1 MNIFSERYKQLGE
14 PATTVETRQAIR
26 VNTLKTTKEKLIK
39 RLEARHIEVEEIPF
53 LENGLYII
61 RSPFAVVS
69 TPEYLLGLFY
79 IQEAASQLPVPVLN
93 PKKLCLDACAAPGS
107 KTTQIA
113 EQCPVIAV
121 DSRED
126 RLVALQNNVER
137 LGITNCKAYN
147 LDFRGVKDKF
157 DYILLDAPCS
167 GNFVT
172 EGKMWFRKQSMK
184 RIQERSELQKSL
196 ISHAIELLNKNG
208 TLVYSTC
215 SLEPEENELIIQYA
229 LENHKIKLE
238 TVNTIGDPGIT
249 NPFDNKLNSEIK
261 KCRRLW
267 PWKTN
272 TQGFPIAKIRKC

>member
-1 MNIFSERYKQLGE
+1 MNIFADRYKKLGE
-14 PATTVETRQAIR
+14 PATTVETKQAIR

-39 RLEARHIEVEEIPF
+39 RLEARRIEVEEIPF
-53 LENGLYII
+53 IPNGLYII
-61 RSPFAVVS
+61 RSPFAIVS
-69 TPEYLLGLFY
+69 TPEYLLGQFY
-79 IQEAASQLPVPVLN
+79 IQEAASQLPVGVLD

-113 EQCPVIAV
+113 ETCPVIAV
-121 DSRED
+121 DTRED

-137 LGITNCKAYN
+137 LGITNCRAYN

-157 DYILLDAPCS
+157 DYILLDAPCT

-172 EGKMWFRKQSMK
+172 EGKIWFRRQTLK
-184 RIQERSELQKSL
+184 RIHERSELQKSL
-196 ISHAIELLNKNG
+196 ISHAIELLNKDG

-215 SLEPEENELIIQYA
+215 SLEPEENEMVIQYA

-238 TVNTIGDPGIT
+238 TVNTIGDPGLT
-249 NPFDNKLNSEIK
+249 NPFGIELKSEIK

-272 TQGFPIAKIRKC
+272 TQGFFIAKIRKC

>member
-1 MNIFSERYKQLGE
+1 MNIFAQRYKKLGE

-39 RLEARHIEVEEIPF
+39 RLEARRIEVEEIPF
-53 LENGLYII
+53 TEQGLYII
-61 RSPFAVVS
+61 RSPFAIVS

-113 EQCPVIAV
+113 ETCPVIAV
-121 DSRED
+121 DTRED
-126 RLVALQNNVER
+126 RLVAVQNNVER
-137 LGITNCKAYN
+137 LGITNCRAYN

-157 DYILLDAPCS
+157 DYILLDAPCT

-172 EGKMWFRKQSMK
+172 EGKMWFRNQSMK
-184 RIQERSELQKSL
+184 RILERSELQKSL
-196 ISHAIELLNKNG
+196 ISHAIELLNKDG

-215 SLEPEENELIIQYA
+215 SLEPEENEMVIQYA

-238 TVNTIGDPGIT
+238 TVDTIGDPGLT
-249 NPFDNKLNSEIK
+249 EVFGNELNPEIK

-272 TQGFPIAKIRKC
+272 TQGFFIAKIRKC

>member
-272 TQGFPIAKIRKC
+272 TQGFFIAKIRKC

>member
-1 MNIFSERYKQLGE
+1 MNIFADRYKKLGE
-14 PATTVETRQAIR
+14 PAKTVETKQSIR
-26 VNTLKTTKEKLIK
+26 VNTLKITRDELIE
-39 RLEARHIEVEEIPF
+39 RLEARHIEVEPIPF
-53 LENGLYII
+53 TKNGLYII

-79 IQEAASQLPVPVLN
+79 IQEAASQIPVQVLN

-113 EQCPVIAV
+113 EQCSVIAV

-137 LGITNCKAYN
+137 LGITNCKAYHM
-147 LDFRGVKDKF
+147 DFREVNDKF

-167 GNFVT
+167 GNFVL
-172 EGKMWFRKQSMK
+172 EGKAWFKKQSLK
-184 RIQERSELQKSL
+184 RIQERAQLQKQL
-196 ISHAIELLNKNG
+196 ISHAIKLLNKNG

-215 SLEPEENELIIQYA
+215 SLEPEENEMVIQYA
-229 LENHKIKLE
+229 LNKHKIKLE
-238 TVNTIGDPGIT
+238 TVKSIGDPGLTKPLGI
-249 NPFDNKLNSEIK
+249 KLNLEIK

-272 TQGFPIAKIRKC
+272 TQGFFIAKIRKC

>member
-1 MNIFSERYKQLGE
+1 MNIFSERYKKLGE
-14 PATTVETRQAIR
+14 PAKTVETKQAIR
-26 VNTLKTTKEKLIK
+26 VNTLKTTKEELIK
-39 RLEARHIEVEEIPF
+39 RLEARHIEVEDIPF
-53 LENGLYII
+53 TKNGLFVL
-61 RSPFAVVS
+61 RSPFAIVS

-79 IQEAASQLPVPVLN
+79 IQEAASQLPVGVLN

-137 LGITNCKAYN
+137 LGITNCSAYN
-147 LDFRGVKDKF
+147 LDFRGVKEKF

-167 GNFVT
+167 GNFVL

-184 RIQERSELQKSL
+184 RVLERAELQQSL

-215 SLEPEENELIIQYA
+215 SLEPEENEMIIQYA
-229 LENHKIKLE
+229 LDNHKIKLE
-238 TVNTIGDPGIT
+238 KVDTIGDEGLT
-249 NPFDNKLNSEIK
+249 DVFGKKLNKEIK

-272 TQGFPIAKIRKC
+272 TQGFFIAKIRKC